1 MADTS
6 VTVVGNCTRVP
17 EVRYSNAGK
26 PIANLSVAITARKKN
41 ASGTWENGDT
51 SFFDVVCFDR
61 LAENVAESVSKGQ
74 RIVVSGALKQSS
86 WEKDGQKRTKV
97 EIVAEEIALSLRWDA
112 IVPDA
117 PKPPKAKVPAQ
128 QFDEEPF

>member
-6 VTVVGNCTRVP
+6 VTIVGNCTRVP

-26 PIANLSVAITARKKN
+26 PITNLSVAVTLRKKN
-41 ASGTWENGDT
+41 EAGTWENGDT

-61 LAENVAESVSKGQ
+61 LAENVAESVGKGQ

-112 IVPDA
+112 IVSDA
-117 PKPPKAKVPAQ
+117 PKIPKAKAQIQ
-128 QFDEEPF
+128 QFEEEPF